1 MQEEFN
7 YNIKLEIVWRTKHI
21 HYICI
26 NH

>member
-1 MQEEFN
+1 MQEKLN
-7 YNIKLEIVWRTKHI
+7 YNIKPEIVWRTKHI